1 MEGGVR
7 AGEGGGS
14 KAGCG
19 AVAQSLQAENCCC
32 LPLCS
37 QHTKDSMC
45 MALGFFRGAK
55 GEYTSDSLG
64 ELPFNYLCHLPE
76 LY

>member
-1 MEGGVR
+1 MEEGGVLAGGG
-7 AGEGGGS
+7 AGEGGALAGGGAGEGEGS
-14 KAGCG
+14 IAGDR

-45 MALGFFRGAK
+45 MALGFFRG
-55 GEYTSDSLG
+55 SI
-64 ELPFNYLCHLPE
+64 
-76 LY
+76 